1 MESTYN
7 DRDHRRRRA
16 KAELARVERDL
27 KKLRAEV
34 SALDELRA
42 ELVAELEAWARRDLN
57 LRWRHGG
64 SVSGRSRA
72 RQEGPCRRP

>member
-34 SALDELRA
+34 SALKEHRA
-42 ELVAELEAWARRDLN
+42 ELVADLE
-57 LRWRHGG
+57 
-64 SVSGRSRA
+64 
-72 RQEGPCRRP
+72 P